1 MGQNEKDRHRHSISP
16 EPPIAEMFADTSA
29 LCRAIPATPFW
40 QRPTTSV
47 QRMSAVL
54 PRHWDEVSA
63 ALRIGN
69 AWRLKLLLGRRPQR
83 WRSPAT
89 DSAQTPNN
97 FHKIVQNRLAL
108 LGKESVSVGHP
119 RHPLSGKSGDP
130 THAYL
135 YHWQ

>member
-1 MGQNEKDRHRHSISP
+1 
-16 EPPIAEMFADTSA
+16 
-29 LCRAIPATPFW
+29 
-40 QRPTTSV
+40 
-47 QRMSAVL
+47 MSAVL

-69 AWRLKLLLGRRPQR
+69 ARRLKLLLGRYLNAGDRR
-83 WRSPAT
+83 AT

-108 LGKESVSVGHP
+108 LGKESVSVGHR
-119 RHPLSGKSGDP
+119 RHPLSDKSGDP

>member
-1 MGQNEKDRHRHSISP
+1 MVAMLSADRQRGSRRGSSRWATIGEEAYRRLLP
-16 EPPIAEMFADTSA
+16 ELPVFLAEADDKRATYVGGIAEA
-29 LCRAIPATPFW
+29 
-40 QRPTTSV
+40 
-47 QRMSAVL
+47 
-54 PRHWDEVSA
+54 
-63 ALRIGN
+63 
-69 AWRLKLLLGRRPQR
+69 LGRGVSSAPHWKRLAETPPWPLPQR

-108 LGKESVSVGHP
+108 LGKESVSVGHR

>member
-1 MGQNEKDRHRHSISP
+1 M
-16 EPPIAEMFADTSA
+16 
-29 LCRAIPATPFW
+29 W
-40 QRPTTSV
+40 
-47 QRMSAVL
+47 
-54 PRHWDEVSA
+54 SA
-63 ALRIGN
+63 ADASSQWL
-69 AWRLKLLLGRRPQR
+69 PQR

-108 LGKESVSVGHP
+108 LGKESVSVGHR